1 MAHPGG
7 AVEPRKNS
15 AFLDALRQ
23 FHQGRGTPF
32 KKTPLVGG
40 REIDLHSLYTRVTSL
55 GGYHK
60 VTDKLLWED
69 IVEDFNF
76 PRGCSNAPFALKQCY
91 KRYLET
97 YEKVHHFGEE
107 DDEFQGSS
115 RPQTPVGGISY
126 TYNYQQH
133 NVPDHMRQGNGLSTE
148 LLPASEYRKL
158 ALSLLSGLPNEV
170 DFAVN
175 VCTLLSHE
183 GRRAMHLDRDPR
195 LVALLLAHAGVFDD
209 SPGSLF
215 NVYDSE
221 WRAKSGRDFIKFWKQ
236 SIDDL
241 EVRELICDK
250 NKGRTEQRP
259 WGEWL
264 LSTGRSAG
272 VDDPECQRVLQIS
285 VILRNLSFLESN
297 AKLMASHRA
306 CLRFLIMCAHCKF
319 SSLRQMGLDTL
330 GNIASELQLDP
341 IDFRSTQLIF
351 HTITKC
357 LTSTD
362 KFQRIRGMEIL
373 GSLCMA
379 EENGE
384 VVGECVE
391 VEAYCEMVQLLVLPD
406 VLLVLGTLEVLYQLS
421 EIGEGPCSKIA
432 RVHRSIE
439 CLVSLATLD
448 VQTMGT
454 ECLSAVK
461 IVEHH
466 TPAPHVP
473 ADSRSTSG
481 AAASAA
487 GAGGDAHLAPA
498 SGASRGSLS
507 TSALGTTEVDGETFA
522 CQWMNSHFE
531 ASSDSSISRTDMY
544 SEYLSTC
551 SKLAR
556 SSILTSTAFSKGLKT
571 IFPGLSYKRIEDPLN
586 PGHVQYH
593 IVGVRRR
600 PSPLPAH
607 AAFVPHRPGT
617 PNRAGGLNSSETTAT
632 HAALPC
638 PGSAPGGT
646 APSPGI
652 GLQGPMVTLQ
662 RPPQVLPTHQS
673 PCPPVIY
680 TTSTIPP
687 PPLPLL
693 PPPPPYQP
701 TAGRTTGQPAMSH
714 SFPAYQTV
722 VVSSCSAANKPG
734 MGVIMT
740 QARLPVS
747 STITGTAQQGGVVVH
762 ANAQPGQQQQQQQQP
777 GVLHFSQ
784 AGQVITSQ
792 GTVQTTYAVVS
803 STQFV
808 HVTQSSGFPV
818 LNSSASPATMV
829 VTTPGVQPAGALVT
843 TQVQPGAAPAGS
855 PVVVGGGGGCSAG
868 GIPVGQP
875 MLQIT
880 QPPSAI
886 TACHIPV
893 IQSAAQPSGG
903 VANHVQLPQTMDVSV
918 QNSVARFQVVSQ
930 HQQQQPLNQ
939 QQQHLALYQGQ
950 VHHVTSSA
958 GHVAFLHQALPT
970 QGGSAVAAAVGPA
983 AATSQ
988 QEPAMLGAAPHQ
1000 QQHHALASA
1009 PTVIQSP
1016 TRHTF
1021 QNIAPKPASGT
1032 PTPAPSLQSPQQVH
1046 VIVGQQGGTC
1056 VAPGGPQ
1063 HVPAVHQIVLAGQP
1077 HQRQLTPTP
1086 HGGGGGISSM
1096 AGVQPQMSACVAP
1109 QVVGIPSGVPTL
1121 NQMLTIRCQH
1131 QQQQQQPIQPAVSG
1145 AAALQQA
1152 TPMQDSTSPL
1162 VKQLLLPRR
1171 NAVTPAGKMILAVPQ
1186 TSQTLPRPASPQVVY
1201 QVTSGP
1207 GAGGLV
1213 TAQGGQLQQFVVG
1226 QAGPA
1231 SGQHLVVGQAG
1242 GQQII
1247 VGQATC
1253 PHAPQIVVGPA
1264 TSGQQ
1269 IVMSGQPQVVGS
1281 GQPTLPGTQQ
1291 QQQQQQ
1297 QQQLLVG
1304 PTTNHGLPT
1313 QQIVMGQPASHL
1325 PGAQAHPFLVGQ
1337 SSFQVI
1343 HHTSQSG
1350 IQTLPISHMQ
1360 LVPGPI
1366 ISSGASQVAITM
1378 MPSAGFAASSAGNS
1392 SVISATPATHNHGMP
1407 ALNNISSPL
1416 TGGGSSLWQNQTNLA
1431 ADGVLSLPPP
1441 AGAVAPELKAEALGT
1456 PMGCDDSKNS
1466 PTRPPDSPSRPAANG
1481 EASATNFSALPNGRN
1496 NKVELPLSPP
1506 CPGNMTCEQQ
1516 QQQQQINPVNL
1527 NSTGILDSTQD
1538 LKSELLKQQ
1547 QRPLVNGDSDM
1558 TKGEETY
1565 IPNSVHNHK
1574 AMPVQNHMGNG
1585 ELSDERDSKPQ
1596 CLPSTNGPTSALRS
1610 GCDAPSPTLPP
1621 ALSHNGT
1628 APGSPKPQAP
1638 HGNAR
1643 SEQCPAAPPTTTAT
1657 PAPTTN
1663 PSPTP
1668 MLTMTVSH
1676 DGQASAAVHPVA
1688 PKDGDCK
1695 RPPLKRPHDGSDAL
1709 LATAVPNKV
1718 GVRIV
1723 SAGESLTRTVA
1734 CAPAEMV
1741 QQQQATQ
1748 QVMQIPSAAVP
1759 ATPTPPPPPPPS
1771 LELTRKPNQH
1781 FMCLWK
1787 GCRRWF
1793 ETNGHVFRHAVSE
1806 HGRAGVYPGRCLW
1819 EACEA
1824 HDRQRL
1830 SFITHL
1836 QDKHCTKEALQAGL
1850 KKLEEKIQSEKQQQ
1864 QQQQPS
1870 SHAPSN
1876 PAAAS
1881 MGASARPLATPPLAG
1896 TPPGF
1901 AAHGRPVKT
1910 LAGHP
1915 GAAML
1920 ALRRG
1925 SRSLTFRDFTDDKE
1939 GPITKSIRIT
1949 ACLVL
1954 RNIARHSE
1962 SGRRLVRRHEAHL
1975 STMALSG
1982 MEGSSTLAK
1991 CLYELAQHPAS
2002 PQRRHARFP
2011 ADDDQRL

>member
-498 SGASRGSLS
+498 SASRGSLS

-607 AAFVPHRPGT
+607 AAFV
-617 PNRAGGLNSSETTAT
+617 
-632 HAALPC
+632 
-638 PGSAPGGT
+638 
-646 APSPGI
+646 
-652 GLQGPMVTLQ
+652 
-662 RPPQVLPTHQS
+662 LPTHQS

-762 ANAQPGQQQQQQQQP
+762 ANAQPGQQQQQQQP
-777 GVLHFSQ
+777 G
-784 AGQVITSQ
+784 
-792 GTVQTTYAVVS
+792 
-803 STQFV
+803 
-808 HVTQSSGFPV
+808 
-818 LNSSASPATMV
+818 
-829 VTTPGVQPAGALVT
+829 
-843 TQVQPGAAPAGS
+843 
-855 PVVVGGGGGCSAG
+855 
-868 GIPVGQP
+868 
-875 MLQIT
+875 
-880 QPPSAI
+880 
-886 TACHIPV
+886 
-893 IQSAAQPSGG
+893 
-903 VANHVQLPQTMDVSV
+903 
-918 QNSVARFQVVSQ
+918 
-930 HQQQQPLNQ
+930 PLNQ

-1056 VAPGGPQ
+1056 MAPGGPQ

-1213 TAQGGQLQQFVVG
+1213 TAQ
-1226 QAGPA
+1226 
-1231 SGQHLVVGQAG
+1231 
-1242 GQQII
+1242 
-1247 VGQATC
+1247 
-1253 PHAPQIVVGPA
+1253 
-1264 TSGQQ
+1264 
-1269 IVMSGQPQVVGS
+1269 
-1281 GQPTLPGTQQ
+1281 
-1291 QQQQQQ
+1291 
-1297 QQQLLVG
+1297 
-1304 PTTNHGLPT
+1304 
-1313 QQIVMGQPASHL
+1313 
-1325 PGAQAHPFLVGQ
+1325 AQAHPFLVGQ

-1516 QQQQQINPVNL
+1516 QQQQQQINPVNL

-1574 AMPVQNHMGNG
+1574 ATPVQNHMGNG

-1621 ALSHNGT
+1621 ALSHNGM

-1676 DGQASAAVHPVA
+1676 DGQAPAAVHPVA

-1864 QQQQPS
+1864 QQQPS

>member
-1 MAHPGG
+1 NADFCF
-7 AVEPRKNS
+7 V
-15 AFLDALRQ
+15 F
-23 FHQGRGTPF
+23 FHF
-32 KKTPLVGG
+32 
-40 REIDLHSLYTRVTSL
+40 
-55 GGYHK
+55 
-60 VTDKLLWED
+60 
-69 IVEDFNF
+69 
-76 PRGCSNAPFALKQCY
+76 
-91 KRYLET
+91 RYLET

-250 NKGRTEQRP
+250 NKVYQGRTEQRP

-432 RVHRSIE
+432 RVHRSVE

-454 ECLSAVK
+454 ECLSVVK

-473 ADSRSTSG
+473 ADSRKQAVEHARTEG
-481 AAASAA
+481 RASRA
-487 GAGGDAHLAPA
+487 DKT
-498 SGASRGSLS
+498 SRGSLS

-607 AAFVPHRPGT
+607 AAFAPHRPGT
-617 PNRAGGLNSSETTAT
+617 PNRAGGLNPGDATAAP
-632 HAALPC
+632 AALPC

-646 APSPGI
+646 APSPG
-652 GLQGPMVTLQ
+652 PS
-662 RPPQVLPTHQS
+662 R
-673 PCPPVIY
+673 
-680 TTSTIPP
+680 
-687 PPLPLL
+687 PLL
-693 PPPPPYQP
+693 QQAQTPPI
-701 TAGRTTGQPAMSH
+701 RSH
-714 SFPAYQTV
+714 RRRLA
-722 VVSSCSAANKPG
+722 CAAN
-734 MGVIMT
+734 
-740 QARLPVS
+740 
-747 STITGTAQQGGVVVH
+747 
-762 ANAQPGQQQQQQQQP
+762 
-777 GVLHFSQ
+777 
-784 AGQVITSQ
+784 
-792 GTVQTTYAVVS
+792 
-803 STQFV
+803 
-808 HVTQSSGFPV
+808 VTQSSGFPV
-818 LNSSASPATMV
+818 LNSSTSPATVV

-843 TQVQPGAAPAGS
+843 TQVQPGATPAGS
-855 PVVVGGGGGCSAG
+855 PVVVGGGGCSAG
-868 GIPVGQP
+868 AIPVGQP
-875 MLQIT
+875 MLQMT

-893 IQSAAQPSGG
+893 IQSAAQPSGA
-903 VANHVQLPQTMDVSV
+903 VANHVQVPQTMDVSV

-939 QQQHLALYQGQ
+939 QQQQ
-950 VHHVTSSA
+950 
-958 GHVAFLHQALPT
+958 QALPT
-970 QGGSAVAAAVGPA
+970 QGGSTVAAAVGPVA
-983 AATSQ
+983 VATAATSQ
-988 QEPAMLGAAPHQ
+988 QEPVMLSAAPHQ

-1077 HQRQLTPTP
+1077 HQRQLAPTP
-1086 HGGGGGISSM
+1086 HGSGGGIGSM
-1096 AGVQPQMSACVAP
+1096 AGVQPQTSACVTP

-1131 QQQQQQPIQPAVSG
+1131 QQQQQQQQQPIQPAVSG
-1145 AAALQQA
+1145 AVAQQQA

-1171 NAVTPAGKMILAVPQ
+1171 NAVTPTGKMILTVPQ
-1186 TSQTLPRPASPQVVY
+1186 TAQTLPRPASPQVVY

-1213 TAQGGQLQQFVVG
+1213 TAQ
-1226 QAGPA
+1226 
-1231 SGQHLVVGQAG
+1231 
-1242 GQQII
+1242 
-1247 VGQATC
+1247 
-1253 PHAPQIVVGPA
+1253 
-1264 TSGQQ
+1264 
-1269 IVMSGQPQVVGS
+1269 
-1281 GQPTLPGTQQ
+1281 
-1291 QQQQQQ
+1291 
-1297 QQQLLVG
+1297 
-1304 PTTNHGLPT
+1304 
-1313 QQIVMGQPASHL
+1313 
-1325 PGAQAHPFLVGQ
+1325 GAQAHPFLVGQ

-1378 MPSAGFAASSAGNS
+1378 MPSTGFAASSAGNS

-1407 ALNNISSPL
+1407 MPRVE
-1416 TGGGSSLWQNQTNLA
+1416 QHQLA
-1431 ADGVLSLPPP
+1431 AHWGGQPDAVLSLPPP
-1441 AGAVAPELKAEALGT
+1441 AGAAVVAPELKAEALGT

-1481 EASATNFSALPNGRN
+1481 EEYARNFSALPNGRN
-1496 NKVELPLSPP
+1496 NKVEVPLSPP
-1506 CPGNMTCEQQ
+1506 CPGNTTCEQQQ

-1558 TKGEETY
+1558 TKGEETH
-1565 IPNSVHNHK
+1565 IPNSIHNHK
-1574 AMPVQNHMGNG
+1574 ATPVQNHMGNG

-1596 CLPSTNGPTSALRS
+1596 CLPSTNGPTSALCS
-1610 GCDAPSPTLPP
+1610 GCDAPSPTAPP
-1621 ALSHNGT
+1621 AVSHNGT

-1638 HGNAR
+1638 HGSAR
-1643 SEQCPAAPPTTTAT
+1643 SEQCPAAPPTATAT

-1668 MLTMTVSH
+1668 MLTTTVSH
-1676 DGQASAAVHPVA
+1676 DAQTAASPAAVQAVA

-1723 SAGESLTRTVA
+1723 SAGESLTRTAA

-1741 QQQQATQ
+1741 QQQQQQQATQ
-1748 QVMQIPSAAVP
+1748 QVMQIPPAAVP
-1759 ATPTPPPPPPPS
+1759 ATPPTPPPAPPS

-1787 GCRRWF
+1787 GCRRYVGALQSLVCHKNKSHGF
-1793 ETNGHVFRHAVSE
+1793 MESANARHVYTS
-1806 HGRAGVYPGRCLW
+1806 RCN
-1819 EACEA
+1819 EC
-1824 HDRQRL
+1824 DRYQ
-1830 SFITHL
+1830 FAFVNPF

-1850 KKLEEKIQSEKQQQ
+1850 QKLEEKIQSEKQQQ
-1864 QQQQPS
+1864 QQPS
-1870 SHAPSN
+1870 
-1876 PAAAS
+1876 
-1881 MGASARPLATPPLAG
+1881 
-1896 TPPGF
+1896 
-1901 AAHGRPVKT
+1901 
-1910 LAGHP
+1910 
-1915 GAAML
+1915 
-1920 ALRRG
+1920 
-1925 SRSLTFRDFTDDKE
+1925 
-1939 GPITKSIRIT
+1939 
-1949 ACLVL
+1949 
-1954 RNIARHSE
+1954 
-1962 SGRRLVRRHEAHL
+1962 
-1975 STMALSG
+1975 
-1982 MEGSSTLAK
+1982 
-1991 CLYELAQHPAS
+1991 
-2002 PQRRHARFP
+2002 
-2011 ADDDQRL
+2011 

>member
-498 SGASRGSLS
+498 SASRGSLS

-607 AAFVPHRPGT
+607 AAF
-617 PNRAGGLNSSETTAT
+617 
-632 HAALPC
+632 
-638 PGSAPGGT
+638 
-646 APSPGI
+646 
-652 GLQGPMVTLQ
+652 
-662 RPPQVLPTHQS
+662 
-673 PCPPVIY
+673 
-680 TTSTIPP
+680 
-687 PPLPLL
+687 
-693 PPPPPYQP
+693 
-701 TAGRTTGQPAMSH
+701 
-714 SFPAYQTV
+714 
-722 VVSSCSAANKPG
+722 
-734 MGVIMT
+734 
-740 QARLPVS
+740 
-747 STITGTAQQGGVVVH
+747 
-762 ANAQPGQQQQQQQQP
+762 QQQQQQP

-1213 TAQGGQLQQFVVG
+1213 TAQ
-1226 QAGPA
+1226 
-1231 SGQHLVVGQAG
+1231 
-1242 GQQII
+1242 
-1247 VGQATC
+1247 
-1253 PHAPQIVVGPA
+1253 
-1264 TSGQQ
+1264 
-1269 IVMSGQPQVVGS
+1269 
-1281 GQPTLPGTQQ
+1281 
-1291 QQQQQQ
+1291 
-1297 QQQLLVG
+1297 
-1304 PTTNHGLPT
+1304 
-1313 QQIVMGQPASHL
+1313 
-1325 PGAQAHPFLVGQ
+1325 AQAHPFLVGQ

-1407 ALNNISSPL
+1407 ALNSISSPL

-1516 QQQQQINPVNL
+1516 QQQQINPVNL

-1574 AMPVQNHMGNG
+1574 ATPVQNHMGNG

-1628 APGSPKPQAP
+1628 APGSPKLQAP

-1676 DGQASAAVHPVA
+1676 DGQAPAAVHPVA

-1850 KKLEEKIQSEKQQQ
+1850 KKLEEKIH
-1864 QQQQPS
+1864 
-1870 SHAPSN
+1870 HAPSN